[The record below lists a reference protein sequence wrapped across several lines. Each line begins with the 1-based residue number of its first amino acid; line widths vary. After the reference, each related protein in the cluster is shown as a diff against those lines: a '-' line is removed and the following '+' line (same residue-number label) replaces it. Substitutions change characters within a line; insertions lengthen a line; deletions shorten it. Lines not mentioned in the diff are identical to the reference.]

1 MWQPHLRAL
10 CVIILKRHELFGVER
25 YPFIIYYVLII
36 DSSATLSSCSKGEF
50 VDAMVEHQLLTIAL
64 PPLRLGSSEY
74 LYPEE
79 VGSFA
84 PVQLFGQRIT
94 ILSCRLGQLANEL
107 REQARQEQVVHG
119 RGWVP
124 SPVEFLRREAR
135 VAEIR
140 NALTSVWRDE
150 MPMMVQGRGLTRG
163 SNLPTRMG
171 NCFQYVR
178 ESHTS

>member
-1 MWQPHLRAL
+1 MWRPHLRAL
-10 CVIILKRHELFGVER
+10 CVIILKRHEMFGFER
-25 YPFIIYYVLII
+25 YPFIIFYVLII
-36 DSSATLSSCSKGEF
+36 DSLATLSSCSKGEF
-50 VDAMVEHQLLTIAL
+50 VDTIVKHQLLTIAL

-79 VGSFA
+79 VASFA

-107 REQARQEQVVHG
+107 REQARQGRFVHG

-124 SPVEFLRREAR
+124 SPAEFARREAR

-140 NALTSVWRDE
+140 NALTSVWHDE
-150 MPMMVQGRGLTRG
+150 MPMVVQGQGLARGA
-163 SNLPTRMG
+163 NLPTRMES
-171 NCFQYVR
+171 CFQYVR
-178 ESHTS
+178 LSHTS